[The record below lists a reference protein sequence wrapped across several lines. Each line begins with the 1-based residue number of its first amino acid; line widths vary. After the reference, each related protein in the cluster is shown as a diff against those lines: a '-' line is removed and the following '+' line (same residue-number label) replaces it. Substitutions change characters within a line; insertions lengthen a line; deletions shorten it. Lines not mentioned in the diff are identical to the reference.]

1 MKNNVLSRGVV
12 LIVGV
17 FIVSSIAIELLPS
30 FLHDLNI
37 DSKALSGGNKLLFI
51 LSVLSYWLYTRSLRN
66 PNPNA
71 FVRAVYGSMLIKM
84 AVCLLATFI
93 YLKVAV
99 SVSKN
104 AIIACLVLYVL
115 YTIVEVAIIT
125 QLLKKSPKNA

>member
-12 LIVGV
+12 FIIAV
-17 FIVSSIAIELLPS
+17 FIASSIAIELLPS

-37 DSKALSGGNKLLFI
+37 DSKVLSGGNKVLLI
-51 LSVLSYWLYTRSLRN
+51 ITVLSYWLYTRSLRN

-71 FVRAVYGSMLIKM
+71 FIRVVYGSMLVKM
-84 AVCLLATFI
+84 LVCLLATFI
-93 YLKVAV
+93 YIKLAA

>member
-1 MKNNVLSRGVV
+1 MKNNVLSRGVIYIMAV
-12 LIVGV
+12 LFLVNG
-17 FIVSSIAIELLPS
+17 AIYFLPS

-37 DSKALSGGNKLLFI
+37 DGKVLGGGNYILF
-51 LSVLSYWLYTRSLRN
+51 LVTVLSYWLYTRSLGK

-71 FVRAVYGSMLIKM
+71 FIRVVYVSMLVKM
-84 AVCLLATFI
+84 MVSLLAIFI
-93 YLKVAV
+93 YIKLAV

-104 AIIACLVLYVL
+104 AIIACLVLYIL

>member
-1 MKNNVLSRGVV
+1 MKNNVLSRG
-12 LIVGV
+12 IVFIIGV

-37 DSKALSGGNKLLFI
+37 DSKALSGGNKILFI
-51 LSVLSYWLYTRSLRN
+51 LSALSYWLYTRSLRN

-93 YLKVAV
+93 YIKVAV

>member
-1 MKNNVLSRGVV
+1 MKNNVLSKGVV
-12 LIVGV
+12 FIIGV
-17 FIVSSIAIELLPS
+17 FILLAMAIESLPS

-37 DSKALSGGNKLLFI
+37 DNKVLSGGNKILFLLSLI
-51 LSVLSYWLYTRSLRN
+51 SYWLYTRSLRN

-71 FVRAVYGSMLIKM
+71 FIRAVYGSMLIKM
-84 AVCLLATFI
+84 LVCLLATFI
-93 YLKVAV
+93 YIKFAT

-104 AIIACLVLYVL
+104 AIIACLVLYGL

>member
-1 MKNNVLSRGVV
+1 MKNSLLSKEVV
-12 LIVGV
+12 FIIGV
-17 FIVSSIAIELLPS
+17 FIVSSIAIKSLPG

-37 DSKALSGGNKLLFI
+37 DSKVLSGGNKLLFI
-51 LSVLSYWLYTRSLRN
+51 LSVVSYWLYTRSLRN

-71 FVRAVYGSMLIKM
+71 FIRAVYSSMLVKM
-84 AVCLLATFI
+84 VVFLLATFI
-93 YLKVAV
+93 YIKLAP

-104 AIIACLVLYVL
+104 AIIACLVLYGL

>member
-1 MKNNVLSRGVV
+1 MKNNVLSRG
-12 LIVGV
+12 IV
-17 FIVSSIAIELLPS
+17 FIIAVFLLLSMAIELLPG

-37 DSKALSGGNKLLFI
+37 DSKVLSGGNKLLVI
-51 LSVLSYWLYTRSLRN
+51 ISVISYWLYTRSLRSS
-66 PNPNA
+66 NPNA
-71 FVRAVYGSMLIKM
+71 FVRAVYGSMLVKM
-84 AVCLLATFI
+84 LVFLLATFI
-93 YLKVAV
+93 YIKLAA